1 MLRNCQPKGFPYRGW
16 EDTCPPGVSLPCT
29 RAHVLAMAHMTRGVV
44 GKGRERAAAAAG
56 AGALPHKRRVV
67 RTVPPLG
74 VRALPLPLPLP
85 CSRAQLAVLCALCS
99 IRCEAG

>member
-1 MLRNCQPKGFPYRGW
+1 MAGRIRAHRGCPYRVHVR
-16 EDTCPPGVSLPCT
+16 TC
-29 RAHVLAMAHMTRGVV
+29 LAMAHMTRGVV